1 MKASGIGGQA
11 VMEGIM
17 MKNGETYAVAV
28 RKPDNEIVVKQDVDH
43 SYQRHEKIRKIPF
56 IRGIFNFIDSL
67 VLGMST
73 LTYSAE
79 FYEEEEE
86 PSKLDLFLARI
97 LGGFGEKVVMGVTV
111 ALSIMLAVAIFM
123 ICPFFLARLFERF
136 IVSQIVLSL
145 VEGLIRVG
153 ILLGYIWLIS
163 KIEDIQRVFMYHGA
177 EHKCINCIENGMELN
192 VENVMKS
199 SKEHKRCGTSFLLVV
214 MFVSIIFFL
223 FIRVDS
229 TWLRLGLRV
238 LLVPVIAGV
247 SYEFIRLAGNSE
259 SKIVNIL
266 SKPGMLLQGLTTK
279 EPDESMVEV
288 AIKAVE
294 AVFDWR
300 AFLQEYKEENGS
312 QSNRKPENKT
322 ADGDAVKIAN
332 KAESADAVKAADKA
346 ESADVEKAVNK
357 AEDTDIEKN
366 KNRGKKAKK
375 NKKGKKPSLDKKAEN
390 ESMDPTVMA
399 DEKVS
404 IKEEAESAAN
414 VTDVNDSGKLA
425 VDIDAGI
432 KVEGKE
438 ETDGSHIAT
447 AAEDKDVN
455 TNITEN
461 AETKATDA
469 SCDVV
474 ANTEENATDVSGNIE
489 ANAKKA
495 DTNTLVQ
502 PEEVTIPE
510 YTQREKKES
519 ETKSI
524 TTSLVEEDKGI
535 KAPRLTFV
543 DDSEPGVIKLH
554 WDKVK
559 KVSGYVIYRKT
570 DDEVYKMYPE
580 VKKNYFEDREVKKGV
595 TYYYRVRAYVI
606 KNNKR
611 IYGQLSLVES
621 NGYNARVKSKY

>member
-17 MKNGETYAVAV
+17 MKNGENYAVAV

-43 SYQRHEKIRKIPF
+43 SYRRHEKIRKIPF
-56 IRGIFNFIDSL
+56 IRGVFNFIDSL

-86 PSKLDLFLARI
+86 PSKFDLFLTRI
-97 LGGFGEKVVMGVTV
+97 LGGFGEKVIKGGTI
-111 ALSIMLAVAIFM
+111 ALSIIFAVVIFM
-123 ICPFFLARLFERF
+123 ICPFLLAKLFERF
-136 IVSQIVLSL
+136 IVSQLVLSL

-153 ILLGYIWLIS
+153 ILLGYIGLIS
-163 KIEDIQRVFMYHGA
+163 RIEDIQRVFMYHGA
-177 EHKCINCIENGMELN
+177 EHKCINCIEQGLELN

-223 FIRVDS
+223 FIRVDT
-229 TWLRLGLRV
+229 TWMRLGLRI

-247 SYEFIRLAGNSE
+247 SYEFIRLAGNTE
-259 SKIVNIL
+259 SKIMDIL
-266 SKPGMLLQGLTTK
+266 SKPGLLLQGLTTR

-294 AVFDWR
+294 AVFDWK
-300 AFLQEYKEENGS
+300 AFLEEYKVENGI
-312 QSNRKPENKT
+312 QGIRKP
-322 ADGDAVKIAN
+322 AN
-332 KAESADAVKAADKA
+332 KSENANVAKAI
-346 ESADVEKAVNK
+346 NK
-357 AEDTDIEKN
+357 SKNTSVTKNNTKSIEKN
-366 KNRGKKAKK
+366 ENQRKNTRK
-375 NKKGKKPSLDKKAEN
+375 NKNGKNTFVDKSIES
-390 ESMDPTVMA
+390 ESMTSQVMA
-399 DEKVS
+399 VENVAGKS
-404 IKEEAESAAN
+404 EAEVATKVADVKDNVKLPTDVEAGVKVEAKTETDEFDN
-414 VTDVNDSGKLA
+414 VTA
-425 VDIDAGI
+425 
-432 KVEGKE
+432 KE
-438 ETDGSHIAT
+438 KT
-447 AAEDKDVN
+447 AN
-455 TNITEN
+455 TNIAEN
-461 AETKATDA
+461 VVTKNTDV
-469 SCDVV
+469 SSDITTNIEKEVTDTSSDIT
-474 ANTEENATDVSGNIE
+474 ANIEKKETDVSGDIATNG
-489 ANAKKA
+489 KTA
-495 DTNTLVQ
+495 DTNALTQ
-502 PEEVTIPE
+502 EEEATIPE
-510 YTQREKKES
+510 YIQREKKET
-519 ETKSI
+519 ETKSV
-524 TTSLVEEDKGI
+524 TTSPVEEDLTI

-580 VKKNYFEDREVKKGV
+580 VKKNYFEDREVEKGA

-611 IYGQLSLVES
+611 IYGQMSLVES
-621 NGYNARVKSKY
+621 NGFNARVKSKY